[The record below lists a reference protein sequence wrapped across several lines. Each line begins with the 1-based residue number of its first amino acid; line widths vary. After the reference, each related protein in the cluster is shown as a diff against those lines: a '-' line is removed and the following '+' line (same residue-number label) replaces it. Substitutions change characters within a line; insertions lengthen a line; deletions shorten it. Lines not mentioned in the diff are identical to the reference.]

1 MTTRRCYEAV
11 MDAFSDEVREF
22 IYRDIFNVALV
33 IHDCVRCH
41 DLAVSSIR
49 SPVSTCRAVSLTVL
63 SPKEGVG
70 GEGNAPSAA
79 AILEARAWLE
89 KSSIDPDITEI
100 LFGEEGFYK
109 VLQNTSVHAVYIFV
123 PAHLQQQYVLE
134 ALQAGKHVL
143 LKDIVSTPS
152 KDYSHQLDCAKAV
165 NKFIQFSTMFVHHYR
180 VQTFLN
186 CVCARQTFGN
196 IDSIDSILTVNSQ
209 DLALLNVSLP
219 LSPGQGCI
227 RRLARFSVLV
237 ATLMLQANHKPVRA
251 TVTDFIVDE
260 ASGEPLS
267 ANCEVEFSDNIL
279 LKCYVVYSDAPTRQ
293 VLTVR
298 SSTKRY
304 ATMTDFVFPHPD
316 GLATYRVYDKMKNEH
331 TGKYDIVRG
340 ECLDVPTGPP
350 QNVAMWRN
358 FHALCN
364 TVDQYGWG
372 TNAPSPE
379 DPGLHEALLMT
390 EAAIQTKRILIALDE
405 SFEQKG
411 ASVQL

>member
-33 IHDCVRCH
+33 IHDSALCH
-41 DLAVSSIR
+41 DIAVSAIR

-63 SPKEGVG
+63 SPKEG
-70 GEGNAPSAA
+70 EGVDSPLKA
-79 AILEARAWLE
+79 AILEARAWLD
-89 KSSIDPDITEI
+89 KSSIDPEITEI
-100 LFGEEGFYK
+100 LFREEGFYN
-109 VLQNTSVHAVYIFV
+109 VLQNASVHAVYIFV
-123 PAHLQQQYVLE
+123 PAQLQQQYVLA
-134 ALQAGKHVL
+134 ALRAGKHVL

-152 KDYSHQLDCAKAV
+152 KDYSDQLDCAKSM

-186 CVCARQTFGN
+186 CVCARKTFGN
-196 IDSIDSILTVNSQ
+196 IDSIDSILTVNLQ
-209 DLALLNVSLP
+209 DLALLSVSLP
-219 LSPGQGCI
+219 LTPGQGCI

-298 SSTKRY
+298 SSTNRY
-304 ATMTDFVFPHPD
+304 ATMTDFVIPHPD

-364 TVDQYGWG
+364 TVDQFGWQ
-372 TNAPSPE
+372 NAPPE
-379 DPGLHEALLMT
+379 APENPDLHEALLLT
-390 EAAIQTKRILIALDE
+390 EAAIQTKRILIAFDE
-405 SFEQKG
+405 SFQRKG
-411 ASVQL
+411 ASIQF